1 MQRTYPGQ
9 LPSVRRNIHH
19 LVFPIDFSDITDVQ
33 ILIGTIQTL
42 IKRTV
47 PVRFGL
53 VPLTRTA
60 AATLQA
66 KVALHILQTYGIGV
80 LFEYLELVNSLSS

>member
-9 LPSVRRNIHH
+9 LPSIRRNIHH
-19 LVFPIDFSDITDVQ
+19 LVVPIDFSDMVDVQ
-33 ILIGTIQTL
+33 IVVGTIQTL

-53 VPLTRTA
+53 VPITKTA
-60 AATLQA
+60 ASNSQA
-66 KVALHILQTYGIGV
+66 KVALHILQTYGIGG
-80 LFEYLELVNSLSS
+80 LFGYLESVRSSF